1 MQSDMCDINRRDM
14 LGRAMLLLG
23 AATLP
28 LDGVLAATA
37 EGASPFLSEPRFALL
52 GAVAD
57 TIVPRTDTPG
67 ATDVGVP
74 ALFDA
79 MLRDWAG
86 PTQREALID
95 ALDRIDAIA
104 RKQNGKTFVALDPQ
118 SRATL
123 VTAHDIAA
131 LKPAVAT
138 SAPPAAASPPFM
150 VDPNHGRP
158 RQEPV
163 QTPVQDQAPAK
174 AEKTGESAAAIH
186 GPKVVDPGY
195 QKLKELIVTLYYYSE
210 PALTQELVYEHSPGT
225 WQPSIP
231 VTPGMRASGG
241 AGLF

>member
-1 MQSDMCDINRRDM
+1 MQSDIFDINRRDM
-14 LGRAMLLLG
+14 LGRAMFLLG

-28 LDGVLAATA
+28 LDGLFAATA
-37 EGASPFLSEPRFALL
+37 EGSTLFLSAPRFALL

-74 ALFDA
+74 ALFDG

-86 PTQREALID
+86 PDHRNALIE
-95 ALDRIDAIA
+95 ALDRIDALA
-104 RKQNGKTFVALDPQ
+104 RTQHGRPFVALDPQ
-118 SRATL
+118 NRTTL
-123 VTAHDIAA
+123 LAAHDIAA
-131 LKPAVAT
+131 LKPAAAT
-138 SAPPAAASPPFM
+138 AAPPAAASPPVV

-163 QTPVQDQAPAK
+163 QTPVQGQAPAK
-174 AEKTGESAAAIH
+174 AEKTGESAAFIL
-186 GPKVVDPGY
+186 GPVVVDPGY

-210 PALTQELVYEHSPGT
+210 PALTQELVYEHSPGA
-225 WQPSIP
+225 WQPSVP

-241 AGLF
+241 ASLF

>member
-1 MQSDMCDINRRDM
+1 MQSDIFDINRRDM

-28 LDGVLAATA
+28 LDGVLAAPV
-37 EGASPFLSEPRFALL
+37 EGASQLLSAPRFALL

-67 ATDVGVP
+67 AVDVGVP
-74 ALFDA
+74 ALFDG

-86 PTQREALID
+86 PSQREALID
-95 ALDRIDAIA
+95 GLDRIDAIA
-104 RKQNGKTFVALDPQ
+104 RKQHGKTFVALDPQ

-123 VTAHDIAA
+123 LTAHDIAA
-131 LKPAVAT
+131 LKPAKAT
-138 SAPPAAASPPFM
+138 SAPAAAASPPVV
-150 VDPNHGRP
+150 VDPNYGRP
-158 RQEPV
+158 RQGPV

-174 AEKTGESAAAIH
+174 AEKTGESAATIQ
-186 GPKVVDPGY
+186 GPVVVDPGY

-231 VTPGMRASGG
+231 TTPDMRASGG
-241 AGLF
+241 TALF